1 MTRDIERHLS
11 VYDGRDRLGMVIQH
25 NGRCD
30 AFTVEGVYLGSF
42 RKLKAAADGVT
53 LSRSS
58 SCVPDTSGRMD
69 NSE

>member
-1 MTRDIERHLS
+1 
-11 VYDGRDRLGMVIQH
+11 MVIQH

>member
-1 MTRDIERHLS
+1 MTRDIERLRHLS
-11 VYDGRDRLGMVIQH
+11 VYDGRDRRGIQH

-30 AFTVEGVYLGSF
+30 AFTVEGIYLGSF
-42 RKLKAAADGVT
+42 RKLKAVANAVT